1 MLACMKK
8 ERQARRDLNAKNARE
23 KQALVRERVKNDN
36 TDYEEL
42 LKQFRDRKSS
52 KFSN

>member
-23 KQALVRERVKNDN
+23 KQVLTRDKVRNDN
-36 TDYEEL
+36 TDYDEL
-42 LKQFRDRKSS
+42 LKQYRRENKTEFS
-52 KFSN
+52 K